1 MLKRYVVWFVLIF
14 VFFNII
20 ASAWTVLH
28 NDILFHT
35 DLARDFLLFEDIV
48 KNKPL
53 TLIGPRS
60 GGISGVFHG
69 PLWTYLN
76 IPAFILGNGNPVVTG
91 WFWVILYILYLGIVY
106 LVAKKLFDKTAGLLS
121 VLLAS
126 AVSVGSVSG
135 LFNPFGAVMLSPVY
149 FYYLY
154 QYGEHKKLFHLV
166 ISLFVLGLIIQFQMA
181 FGIPML
187 FLTLLYVFYLAI
199 KEKRIPHL
207 LSFLILIIP
216 LSTHILFELR
226 HQFLETKSFFHY
238 LATNKSQKGVEIL
251 NVIISRIRG
260 FVVDGFAMIAGG
272 SWLLIGALIVFF
284 LIALWKIHT
293 NKKIK
298 NRNIYYLFSYLYAG
312 FWLLTFLYKG
322 VVWGY
327 YYWPFMPL
335 IIIIFSSF
343 YKYIPKVFY
352 ALFICVLAFNLLQN
366 IRSMQTSANFFAKD
380 GSSWRFN
387 YDLAKTIFN
396 DAPKEFGYYIFTP
409 DLFGYSPRYAM
420 NYVQSERSDK
430 KAFPFEK
437 KNITYLIIAPPPD
450 DRLFLNGEWWRT
462 NQVKI
467 TKKPLWNKR
476 YEKGFKVEKY
486 ELNDEEL
493 KIESDPNLIQTLFFR

>member
-1 MLKRYVVWFVLIF
+1 CIL
-14 VFFNII
+14 FNIVL
-20 ASAWTVLH
+20 SAWTVLH

-60 GGISGVFHG
+60 GGISGLFHG
-69 PLWTYLN
+69 PLWLYLN
-76 IPAFILGNGNPVVTG
+76 IPAFILGDGNPVIVG
-91 WFWVILYILYLGIVY
+91 WFWVVLFVLYLGIVY
-106 LVAKKLFDKTAGLLS
+106 VVAKKLFDKRVGILS
-121 VLLAS
+121 ILLAS

-135 LFNPFGAVMLSPVY
+135 LFNPFGAVMLLPVY
-149 FYYLY
+149 FYFLY
-154 QYGEHKKLFHLV
+154 RYVEEKNVFNLI

-187 FLTLLYVFYLAI
+187 FLTLLYVLYFVI
-199 KEKRIPHL
+199 KKKRIPHL

-238 LATNKSQKGVEIL
+238 VTTNKSQKAIEIMNVVLSRLKGFFVEGL
-251 NVIISRIRG
+251 G
-260 FVVDGFAMIAGG
+260 MIGG
-272 SWLLIGALIVFF
+272 GAWVLTGALIIFF
-284 LIALWKIHT
+284 LITLWKICT
-293 NKKIK
+293 NKRIK
-298 NRNIYYLFSYLYAG
+298 SRNIYYLFLYLYMG

-322 VVWGY
+322 VIWGY
-327 YYWPFMPL
+327 YYWPFLPL

-343 YKYIPKVFY
+343 YKYVPKVFY
-352 ALFICVLAFNLLQN
+352 TLFVCILVLSFYQN
-366 IRSMQTSANFFAKD
+366 IRSIQTSVNFFAKD

-396 DAPKEFGYYIFTP
+396 DAPNEFGYYIFTP

-420 NYVQSERSDK
+420 HYAQSKRSDK

-437 KNITYLIIAPPPD
+437 KNITYLIIAPPPN
-450 DRLFLNGEWWRT
+450 DRLFLDGEWWRI

-467 TKKPLWNKR
+467 TKKLLWSKR

-486 ELNDEEL
+486 ELDNEEL
-493 KIESDPNLIQTLFFR
+493 KIASDPNLIQTLFFR